1 MRPKRTFTF
10 KSRTKKFKTEHKEKN
25 EMRLYEIIYDEIPYH
40 TKTNAELPD
49 FYKNLSLD
57 QKYFIDSLI
66 ENCYNQP
73 VEMKYQTSLITPSTG
88 GTDEKNPQD

>member
-1 MRPKRTFTF
+1 MKPKRTFTF
-10 KSRTKKFKTEHKEKN
+10 KSRTKKFKTEHKEKRT
-25 EMRLYEIIYDEIPYH
+25 MTLYENIYDELPYH
-40 TKTNAELPD
+40 TKGNAELPD

-73 VEMKYQTSLITPSTG
+73 VEMKYQTSLVNLNTG
-88 GTDEKNPQD
+88 ETDEKSPQD

>member
-1 MRPKRTFTF
+1 VKPKRTFTF
-10 KSRTKKFKTEHKEKN
+10 SSRTNKFKKQHKEKN
-25 EMRLYEIIYDEIPYH
+25 EMRLFEIIYDEIPYH
-40 TKTNAELPD
+40 AKTNAELPD

-73 VEMKYQTSLITPSTG
+73 VEMKHQTSLLTPPVVITN
-88 GTDEKNPQD
+88 EKNPQD

>member
-1 MRPKRTFTF
+1 MKPKRTFTF
-10 KSRTKKFKTEHKEKN
+10 SSRTKKFKTEHKEKN
-25 EMRLYEIIYDEIPYH
+25 EMRLFEIVYDEIPYH
-40 TKTNAELPD
+40 AKTNAELPD

-73 VEMKYQTSLITPSTG
+73 VEVKHQTSLITSSTG
-88 GTDEKNPQD
+88 GTDEKNSQD

>member
-25 EMRLYEIIYDEIPYH
+25 EMRLFEIIYDEIPYH
-40 TKTNAELPD
+40 AKTNAELPD

-88 GTDEKNPQD
+88 GTDEKRPHN

>member
-1 MRPKRTFTF
+1 MKPKRTFTF
-10 KSRTKKFKTEHKEKN
+10 SSRTNKFKKQHKEKN
-25 EMRLYEIIYDEIPYH
+25 EMRLFEIIYDEIPYH
-40 TKTNAELPD
+40 AKTNAELPD

-73 VEMKYQTSLITPSTG
+73 VEMKHQTSLLTPPVVITN
-88 GTDEKNPQD
+88 EKNPQD

>member
-1 MRPKRTFTF
+1 
-10 KSRTKKFKTEHKEKN
+10 
-25 EMRLYEIIYDEIPYH
+25 MRLFEIIYDEIPYH
-40 TKTNAELPD
+40 AKTNAELPD

-73 VEMKYQTSLITPSTG
+73 VEMKHQTSLLTPPVVITN
-88 GTDEKNPQD
+88 EKNPQN